1 MDYSGAQHSSPPL
14 VCIRRHT
21 LYTLSLDGHG
31 LLCVQRRVKLS
42 SSDRPTPSSDRLHAL
57 LVLTRSYTVFAPSL
71 TQPGHAARS
80 HQTPSH
86 LCTNGHHYF
95 HHNLACIRIGD
106 ISCLWCLSQVR
117 RRCFIKILLWFWK
130 EGCMTGRNSDCKL
143 R

>member
-86 LCTNGHHYF
+86 LCTNGHPSLPPQPRLYTYWGYF
-95 HHNLACIRIGD
+95 LPVVSLPGTEKVLYKNPAVVLE
-106 ISCLWCLSQVR
+106 R
-117 RRCFIKILLWFWK
+117 RLHDWK
-130 EGCMTGRNSDCKL
+130 E
-143 R
+143 